1 MDRHRS
7 RPAPRTP
14 AGAQST
20 SVPFTL
26 AGANLLLLLLRS
38 LARLLATSPASAPA
52 CAVACP
58 TASYLVICPTS
69 SYLTRF
75 CCSSGSR
82 SLPRSPA
89 HVPHQKSA
97 YTSKGSAK
105 EPEKPLIRFADRTPI
120 LFCNFLASTGGVSR
134 GQKVQDEKHTQHFYH
149 AQRVCGALLVD
160 GPLPPVSLSSH
171 IAHLLRIWPDE
182 TQGCRQKVQDKQA
195 QATPV
200 S

>member
-1 MDRHRS
+1 LDRHRS
-7 RPAPRTP
+7 RPAPRAP

-26 AGANLLLLLLRS
+26 AGANLLFLLLRS

-58 TASYLVICPTS
+58 TASYLVICPTA

-105 EPEKPLIRFADRTPI
+105 ELSTRKTSNSICRPDPHFVLQLFGEHWGGQSRTKSSRRETHSTFLPRSTGLRSSSCRRPSSASQPLITHSPSSQ
-120 LFCNFLASTGGVSR
+120 NLA
-134 GQKVQDEKHTQHFYH
+134 
-149 AQRVCGALLVD
+149 
-160 GPLPPVSLSSH
+160 
-171 IAHLLRIWPDE
+171 
-182 TQGCRQKVQDKQA
+182 
-195 QATPV
+195 
-200 S
+200 